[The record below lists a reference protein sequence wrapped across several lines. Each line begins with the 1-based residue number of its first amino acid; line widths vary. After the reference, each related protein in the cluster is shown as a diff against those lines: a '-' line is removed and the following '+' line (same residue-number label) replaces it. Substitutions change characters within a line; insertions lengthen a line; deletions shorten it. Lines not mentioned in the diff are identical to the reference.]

1 MRQFSPKVKCR
12 RRDGG
17 EYGIESRTFLKR
29 GDREIIMSIRNGGP
43 SQTRGLL
50 YLGSIRCDTREEK
63 PKGAVSGLST
73 SISEKEEAMEHQAWS
88 TCMYGVCMDVW
99 MYDVWSPGNPAWSNT
114 MPTIRVEGDE
124 TGGKRGKK
132 EEGGTV
138 PRSTSSTVVEQ
149 QSKVSSLF
157 QLLQSQYEASN
168 TTAVAWT
175 QDGQGTR
182 GGDDD

>member
-1 MRQFSPKVKCR
+1 
-12 RRDGG
+12 
-17 EYGIESRTFLKR
+17 
-29 GDREIIMSIRNGGP
+29 
-43 SQTRGLL
+43 
-50 YLGSIRCDTREEK
+50 
-63 PKGAVSGLST
+63 
-73 SISEKEEAMEHQAWS
+73 
-88 TCMYGVCMDVW
+88 MDVW